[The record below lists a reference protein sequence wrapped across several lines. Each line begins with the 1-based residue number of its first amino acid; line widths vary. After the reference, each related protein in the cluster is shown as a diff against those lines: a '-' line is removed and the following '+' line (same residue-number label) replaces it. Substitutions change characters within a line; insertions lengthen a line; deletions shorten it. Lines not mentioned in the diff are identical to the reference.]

1 MSRLGL
7 LVARRRACVVAPASS
22 THALVHHVSGRMP

>member
-7 LVARRRACVVAPASS
+7 LIALRSACVVAPASS
-22 THALVHHVSGRMP
+22 TYALVHHVSGRMP

>member
-7 LVARRRACVVAPASS
+7 LVALRRACVVAPASP
-22 THALVHHVSGRMP
+22 TYTLVHHASGRVP